1 MKNEKGFTLIEL
13 LLVVFVSSLILG
25 GIYSLFISQ
34 NRSYA
39 SQAMIVEMNEN
50 ARMASTLTDEIR
62 MAGLGQKAGFQGI
75 SLAQGDRIRV
85 LMDLDGD
92 GTASGPNEDITYR
105 YDNTIQQLLRNN
117 EIFMDNV
124 ISFSITY
131 KMLNGTVTATPATL
145 AEIREVKITL
155 TVQTTN
161 VDPLSHGHK
170 TQTIGLEIVPRN
182 LAL

>member
-1 MKNEKGFTLIEL
+1 MKNEKGFTLVEL
-13 LLVVFVSSLILG
+13 LVILFISSLILG

-50 ARMASTLTDEIR
+50 ARMASAITDDIR

-85 LMDLDGD
+85 LMDIDGD
-92 GTASGPNEDITYR
+92 GAASTSSEDITYR
-105 YDNTIQQLLRNN
+105 YDNTLRQVLRNS
-117 EIFMDNV
+117 EILMENV
-124 ISFSITY
+124 TSFAISY
-131 KMLNGTVTATPATL
+131 KMLNGTVTSTPTNL

-155 TVQTTN
+155 TVQTN
-161 VDPLSHGHK
+161 NLDPLSHNYK
-170 TQTIGLEIVPRN
+170 TQRIDLDIVPRN
-182 LAL
+182 MAL